1 MIFSIIPHT
10 ARELL
15 ANFTIDITSF
25 PLAFIQKVF
34 CRVCILRKPAQIPV
48 NIEFPDTCLFLFYDF
63 TDSTVIRGGNYIL
76 SNLDHL
82 SYVDVGISS
91 LCHILTQL
99 SQSTPDLYPILESQY
114 QLILTQRFMETLQN
128 GYHIRMRDLLQAISS
143 NLEKKVLVIEPTM
156 NSTDMMS
163 SSDFFDQLPEHS
175 QIISYLDQ
183 HPVYLGKILR
193 KDMGMCL
200 IIPLYRFGEIIE
212 FLIVGN
218 CREVPEPL
226 FYSAL
231 KTVISALAIE
241 YEMRQSVFTVV
252 NRSRNGLMDA
262 ITNSGRL
269 NPATI
274 TEWAGLLGFK
284 AKRLY
289 IVIYLDFVSSDSQKN
304 VGTSVY
310 YEILEFM
317 IHYYHP
323 DDYYFLRS
331 SSDSLYMIGQFP
343 PESPETAQKKSFAA
357 CQQIEHLLKT
367 KSIVKKMYSGI
378 GTTQQQITDIS
389 KSYEDALKALKIA
402 HTTGES
408 IICYETL
415 GILRLLGNIP
425 AKEAADNYIPG
436 CLKKLQEYDRKNNNN
451 LVDTLTAYYSANCN
465 ASQAAKTL
473 FIHYKTMLNRLDRIG
488 QILECDYNDSHIRL
502 ELEMGLQIIHMH
514 QSEDTIL

>member
-1 MIFSIIPHT
+1 MNFSIIPHT
-10 ARELL
+10 AKKLL
-15 ANFTIDITSF
+15 AEFTIYSSLY
-25 PLAFIQKVF
+25 PLTASEKTFHHI
-34 CRVCILRKPAQIPV
+34 CILRKPVQLPGDMEEADLCLFIFYDYAEGPSMRKTGQIPDGF
-48 NIEFPDTCLFLFYDF
+48 NM
-63 TDSTVIRGGNYIL
+63 
-76 SNLDHL
+76 L
-82 SYVDVGISS
+82 SYVDVGLSS

-99 SQSTPDLYPILESQY
+99 TKSCPDLYPILKSQY
-114 QLILTQRFMETLQN
+114 QLVLTQRFLETLQN
-128 GYHIRMRDLLQAISS
+128 GYHIRMRDLLQAITS

-156 NSTDMMS
+156 NPTDMMS

-175 QIISYLDQ
+175 QVIGHLDQ
-183 HPVYLGKILR
+183 SPVYMGKILK
-193 KDMGMCL
+193 KDMGTCL

-218 CREVPEPL
+218 CRELPDPL
-226 FYSAL
+226 FYCAL

-241 YEMRQSVFTVV
+241 YERRQSVFTVV

-274 TEWAGLLGFK
+274 SEWAGLLGFK
-284 AKRLY
+284 DKRLY
-289 IVIYLDFVSSDSQKN
+289 IVIYLDFVAYGSQKKI
-304 VGTSVY
+304 GTAVY

-343 PESPETAQKKSFAA
+343 PDSPETAQKKAIVT

-378 GTTQQQITDIS
+378 GTTQQQISDIS
-389 KSYEDALKALKIA
+389 KSYEDSLKALKIA
-402 HTTGES
+402 HTTDES

-425 AKEAADNYIPG
+425 AREAAENYIPA
-436 CLKKLQEYDRKNNNN
+436 CLKHLQGHDRKYNTN
-451 LVDTLTAYYSANCN
+451 LVDTLTAYYSSNCN
-465 ASQAAKTL
+465 AARAAKSL
-473 FIHYKTMLNRLDRIG
+473 FIHYKTMLNRLDRIA
-488 QILECDYNDSHIRL
+488 QILDCDYNDSHIRL
-502 ELEMGLQIIHMH
+502 EIEMGLQIVHMH
-514 QSEDTIL
+514 HREYE